1 MFHTS
6 VRRHSICIHRRF
18 IARYPS
24 RFATLCFG
32 AERDF
37 LLKHEATGEVTS
49 VLHRCGHALHLPS
62 PMNSEYLH
70 AVPKRKRVK
79 ACRISLTFREI
90 VS

>member
-1 MFHTS
+1 MLH
-6 VRRHSICIHRRF
+6 VLVEQDPLVHQQQRRQQGSEQANDALWRPF
-18 IARYPS
+18 W
-24 RFATLCFG
+24 G
-32 AERDF
+32 Q
-37 LLKHEATGEVTS
+37 ATGEVTS

-62 PMNSEYLH
+62 PMNREYLH